1 MMRGSWKIISS
12 IARSRA
18 LLFEESLPVPL
29 VVQPMKSARVMR
41 LRFDPGR
48 QILKLTCPARISRHK
63 ALAWAADQKDWVDAQ
78 LAKVLPA
85 NPFAPGSLI
94 PIEGRDVL
102 IEWRERDGRTPR
114 LDGDRLRCG
123 GPYEGLAGRVES
135 FLRRRAVELLSL
147 ETAEFAA
154 AAGVAPKSVSV
165 GDADTRW
172 GSCSASGRI
181 RYSWRLIL
189 APPQARRFVVTH
201 EVAHLVHLNHGRD
214 FKALERQL
222 YGPGLAEAQALLRR
236 VGPRLKRVGR
246 GR

>member
-1 MMRGSWKIISS
+1 MRGSWKIISS
-12 IARSRA
+12 TARSKA

-41 LRFDPGR
+41 LRFDAGR
-48 QILKLTCPARISRHK
+48 QVLKLTCPARISRHK

-78 LAKVLPA
+78 LAKALPA
-85 NPFAPGSLI
+85 IPFAPGSLI
-94 PIEGRDVL
+94 PIEGQDVR
-102 IEWRERDGRTPR
+102 IDWNERERRTPR
-114 LDGDRLRCG
+114 LDGGVLHCG
-123 GPYEGLAGRVES
+123 GPEEGLAKRIET
-135 FLRRRAVELLSL
+135 FLKRRAVDLLSQ
-147 ETAEFAA
+147 ETAEFAV
-154 AAGVAPKSVSV
+154 AAGVTPKSVSV

-189 APPQARRFVVTH
+189 APPQARRFVVAH
-201 EVAHLVHLNHGRD
+201 EVAHLVHLNHGRE
-214 FKALERQL
+214 FKALERRL
-222 YGPGLAEAQALLRR
+222 YGPGLTDAQALLRR